1 MLGNENILTTLLLI
15 PTIGAVVILL
25 IPGASR
31 KVVRAV
37 ALGTTLLTFICSL
50 PLMTRF
56 DSSAEGMQFV
66 KNVLWFQAGGFE
78 VHYHVGIDG
87 ISLLLIL
94 MTTFL
99 MPISVLGSWSITEKL
114 RSYMILMLLLE
125 VGMVGVFVSLDLIL
139 FYFFWEAQLIPMY
152 FLIGIWGGKDRIYAA
167 VKFFIYTMAGSL
179 LMLVALISLFFL
191 NQAQGFDIIQITEQ
205 LSNGAISIGLAAEIL
220 LFAAFFLA
228 FAIKVPLFPFHT
240 WLPDAHVEAPTA
252 GSVILA
258 GVLLKM
264 GTYGLLRFCLPMF
277 PRASV
282 ELAPLICGL
291 AIIGIIYGALVAMVQ
306 PDVKK
311 LVAYSSVSHLG
322 FVVLGI
328 FAFNLVAIEG
338 ATYQMLNHGVSTGAL
353 FLLVGMI
360 YDRRHTRLISDF
372 GGLAHR
378 MPIYATT
385 FLIIVLSSVGLPGL
399 NGFVGEFLIL
409 QGTFLENHW
418 YAAFAALAVIFAAVY
433 LLWMYQRVFM
443 GQIENEEN
451 EKLEDLDL
459 REILTILPLIV
470 LAIWMGVYSSMF
482 LRKMDVSVQKVVD
495 RIEEVR
501 RDQVY
506 QVESRNP
513 VR

>member
-1 MLGNENILTTLLLI
+1 MLGNENILTTILLL
-15 PTIGAVVILL
+15 PGIGALLLLVIPNPTRSV
-25 IPGASR
+25 IRG
-31 KVVRAV
+31 V
-37 ALGTTLLTFICSL
+37 ALVSTLATFACSL
-50 PLMTRF
+50 PLFLRF
-56 DSSAEGMQFV
+56 DASSEAMQFV
-66 KNVLWFQAGGFE
+66 RNRLWFEAGGFE

-87 ISLLLIL
+87 ISLFLIL

-152 FLIGIWGGKDRIYAA
+152 FLIGIWGGKNRIYAA
-167 VKFFIYTMAGSL
+167 VKFFIYTMFGSL
-179 LMLVALISLFFL
+179 LMLAALISLYFL
-191 NQAQGFDIIQITEQ
+191 NGARSFDILEITEQ
-205 LSNGAISIGLAAEIL
+205 LASGAITLSVAAEVL
-220 LFAAFFLA
+220 LFLAFFLA

-277 PRASV
+277 PTASV
-282 ELAPLICGL
+282 ELAPLICVL

-328 FAFNLVAIEG
+328 FAFNVIAIEG

-360 YDRRHTRLISDF
+360 YDRRHTRLIADF
-372 GGLAHR
+372 GGVAHR
-378 MPIYATT
+378 MPVYATA
-385 FLIIVLSSVGLPGL
+385 FFVIVLSSVGLPGL
-399 NGFVGEFLIL
+399 NGFVGEYLIL
-409 QGTFLENHW
+409 QGTFLENPV
-418 YAAFAALAVIFAAVY
+418 YAAFAALAVILAAVY
-433 LLWMYQRVFM
+433 LLWMYQRVFV
-443 GQIENEEN
+443 GEVENEEN
-451 EKLEDLDL
+451 AKLTDLDF
-459 REILTILPLIV
+459 REVVTILPLI
-470 LAIWMGVYSSMF
+470 LMAIWMGVSSSTF

-501 RDQVY
+501 KNQVY
-506 QVESRNP
+506 QVENRYLGE
-513 VR
+513 